1 MLSMAKHLAL
11 CYARSFTSFRMT
23 ETKPAMFRK
32 LILTIFFGLS
42 VLVAP
47 AAVDS
52 TLVRDH
58 SDSIRVSLVT
68 CSPGTE
74 VYEVYGHTALRVEIP
89 SLGVDV
95 AVNYGLF
102 SFEAPNFVWRFIKGE
117 TDYVVGTIGYP
128 IFEREYTSRGSSV
141 TLQTLNLSA
150 EEKERLVYLLNENL
164 RPENR
169 EYRYNFLYNN
179 CSNKAAS
186 KVEEALALP
195 LAEIE
200 SREEGIT
207 YRDILHEYTQDYP
220 WLQFGIDYLLGFE
233 ADRLI
238 TPREQMFAP
247 EYLQYYTAH
256 SELSG
261 DSLNYPYVI
270 EEQVIEALVSQDEVS
285 HFMLSPVQ
293 MMILLILFVAVVCT
307 LEILL
312 EHRQW
317 WLDVVLLSLQG
328 IMGCVVAF
336 LFFCSEHPAVGS
348 NLHVIYLNPLP
359 LLFMPFIIYS
369 TVKRRVSPLYYVL
382 ALLMVLFVVVSLLHF
397 QYIQLASYLFVAA
410 LLMRVLHILWAYP
423 FLRRRFIESQRQQ
436 SKPLSTR
443 VRTILV
449 VALLGISTSAM
460 HAGEVPKVV
469 VSIVVDQLRTDYLE
483 KFADLYGEGGFKKL
497 LAEGHVYTNGYF
509 SHSTPDRS
517 SATASVYAGC
527 TPYYHGVTG
536 NRFMERSTL
545 RVMGTVDDAEHK
557 GINTNETASPSRLV
571 VTTLTDELKVATKG
585 HSYVCSIAPERDM
598 AVLAGGH
605 APNAVLWLSEDQ
617 GMWATSTYYNGAPS
631 WVATY
636 NRREDTRFDWK
647 SIEWEPYYSTGVYS
661 YSVYDGIPKGFR
673 YTFRKGDAE
682 AIRRYKTSA
691 CINDEVTMLAKTCVA
706 GSMFGRNKTTDM
718 LCIGYYAG
726 NYEHAPEWELPIEQ
740 QDIYCRLDRNIA
752 DLIAAVEAKVGVG
765 NALFVITSTGYADAH
780 RPVSKLFLLPGGEL
794 KMDRCCALLNVYL
807 GALYGR
813 DNYVEGSYRN
823 EIYLNHALIE
833 KKQMK
838 LTELLES
845 CTEFLSMV
853 KGVKQVHTS
862 LDLFSGNADQ
872 KVRGAYNADRSGDLI
887 LEVAPGWTLDD
898 ERWGEEIYYNR
909 THVPMPIIYYGGG
922 MQAQYNRTPVSAE
935 SIAPTVA
942 HILRIS
948 APNACSTR
956 PLE

>member
-1 MLSMAKHLAL
+1 M
-11 CYARSFTSFRMT
+11 
-23 ETKPAMFRK
+23 RK
-32 LILTIFFGLS
+32 LILTILFGRS
-42 VLVAP
+42 VLMAP

-52 TLVRDH
+52 TLVRDQ
-58 SDSIRVSLVT
+58 SDSIRISLVT

-89 SLGVDV
+89 SMGVDV
-95 AVNYGLF
+95 VVNYGLF

-117 TDYVVGTIGYP
+117 TDYMVGTIGYP
-128 IFEREYTSRGSSV
+128 IFEREYTCRGSSV
-141 TLQTLNLSA
+141 TLQTLNLDL

-179 CSNKAAS
+179 CSNKAGNMV
-186 KVEEALALP
+186 KEALTLP
-195 LAEIE
+195 IVPIE
-200 SREEGIT
+200 SRVEGTT
-207 YRDILHEYTQDYP
+207 YRDILHEYTQSYP

-233 ADRLI
+233 ADL
-238 TPREQMFAP
+238 PVDPSQQMFAP
-247 EYLQYYTAH
+247 EYLMYYTSV
-256 SELSG
+256 SELQG
-261 DSLNYPYVI
+261 DSLCYPYVV
-270 EEQVIEALVSQDEVS
+270 EQRVVEPLVPQDELTG
-285 HFMLSPVQ
+285 FMLSPVQ
-293 MMILLILFVAVVCT
+293 VMILFLLIVALVCT

-317 WLDVVLLSLQG
+317 WFDIVLLTLQG

-382 ALLMVLFVVVSLLHF
+382 ALLMVVFLVVSFLHF
-397 QYIQLASYLFVAA
+397 QYIQLASYLFVIA

-423 FLRRRFIESQRQQ
+423 FLRRRFIESQNQKSRPR
-436 SKPLSTR
+436 SVR
-443 VRTILV
+443 VRTILL
-449 VALLGISTSAM
+449 VALLGASAPAI

-469 VSIVVDQLRTDYLE
+469 VSIMVDQLRTDCLE
-483 KFADLYGEGGFKKL
+483 KYQHLYGESGFKKL
-497 LAEGHVYTNGYF
+497 MSEGRVYTNAYF

-527 TPYYHGVTG
+527 TPYYHGITG
-536 NRFMERSTL
+536 NRFMHRKSL
-545 RVMGTVDDAEHK
+545 RVVGAVDDAEHK
-557 GINTNETASPSRLV
+557 GINTDETASPANLL
-571 VTTLTDELKVATKG
+571 VTTLTDELKIATKG
-585 HSYVCSIAPERDM
+585 HAYICSIAPERDM

-605 APNAVLWLSEDQ
+605 APNAVLWLGEDQ
-617 GMWATSTYYNGAPS
+617 AMWATSTYYNGTPA
-631 WVATY
+631 WVTPY
-636 NRREDTRFDWK
+636 NRREGTRFDWK
-647 SIEWEPYYSTGVYS
+647 TIEWEPYYATGVYS
-661 YSVYDGIPKGFR
+661 YSVYDGVPREFR
-673 YTFRKGDAE
+673 YTFRKGDVE

-718 LCIGYYAG
+718 LCVGYYAG
-726 NYEHAPEWELPIEQ
+726 NYEHAPEWERPIEQ

-752 DLIAAVEAKVGVG
+752 DLIATVEAKVGEG

-794 KMDRCCALLNVYL
+794 KMDRCCALLNMYI

-813 DNYVEGSYRN
+813 DNYVEGSYLN

-838 LTELLES
+838 RTELLER
-845 CTEFLSMV
+845 CTEFLCEVS
-853 KGVKQVHTS
+853 GVKQVHTS
-862 LDLFSGNADQ
+862 LGLFSGNADP

-887 LEVAPGWTLDD
+887 LEIAPGWTLDD
-898 ERWGEEIYYNR
+898 ERWNEEVYYNR

-922 MQAQYNRTPVSAE
+922 LDAQYNRTPIPAE
-935 SIAPTVA
+935 SIAPTIA
-942 HILRIS
+942 NILRIS
-948 APNACSTR
+948 APNACSTS